1 MIDSLTAELQS
12 LEAQAGITLSPS
24 ASSYLFNTNLE
35 LYDTGAEVNAL
46 QDYLVQQDKGLAA
59 TKLKVHG
66 TTSFFGIL
74 TFNALVE
81 FQKSVGII
89 PASGYFGRITRN
101 YVNGHE

>member
-12 LEAQAGITLSPS
+12 LEVQAGITSSPS
-24 ASSYLFNTNLE
+24 ASSYLFTTNLE

-46 QDYLVQQDKGLAA
+46 QDYLVQQDKGSAA
-59 TKLKVHG
+59 TKLKAHG

-89 PASGYFGRITRN
+89 PDSGFFGPITRAW
-101 YVNGHE
+101 VNSH